1 MFRLD
6 GKVALVTGC
15 GTLGEGWGNGKAI
28 ATLLGAKPS
37 SVLAYEVLESGKV
50 LLTAKSATFEDIADT
65 FPKKKP
71 AKAVSLDDIKQAAA
85 QGAARRFKKAV
96 K

>member
-1 MFRLD
+1 M
-6 GKVALVTGC
+6 TYSS
-15 GTLGEGWGNGKAI
+15 TLTSKNQTTLPKPI

-37 SVLAYEVLESGKV
+37 SILAYEVLENGKV
-50 LLTAKSATFEDIADT
+50 LLTAKSLTFKDIIDT

-71 AKAVSLDDIKQAAA
+71 INPVSIEDMKEAVA
-85 QGAARRFKKAV
+85 QGAVRRFKKAV